1 MFKKNES
8 NKEIDSINSSTIIGK
23 GTVLEGNIETIGNI
37 RIEGKAIGNIIC
49 KSKIALGE
57 SSIVEGNVL
66 AQNAEIAG
74 EVKGIVEVSDMLILK
89 STAIVHGDIITSK
102 IIIESGATFN
112 GQCKMGAG
120 VKDIKIGERI
130 DSGER
135 TEQQRK
141 ERTA

>member
-8 NKEIDSINSSTIIGK
+8 NKQMDNVNSSTIIGN
-23 GTVLEGNIETIGNI
+23 GTVLEGNIETVGNI
-37 RIEGKAIGNIIC
+37 RIEGKAIGNIVC

-57 SSIVEGNVL
+57 SSMVDGNIL

-74 EVKGIVEVSDMLILK
+74 EVKGVVEISDMLILK
-89 STAIVHGDIITSK
+89 STAVVHGDIITNK

-112 GQCKMGAG
+112 GQCKMGAS
-120 VKDIKIGERI
+120 VKEIKIGESI
-130 DSGER
+130 ESGER
-135 TEQQRK
+135 KEQPRK